1 MAFVT
6 YPLNGIEYSAE
17 NAETYL
23 CTRKSGVYSSD
34 KHFSP
39 RITGEREITI
49 TPGLAWIQNAEFSG
63 KSVVSTENVSIAVP
77 VADGSLPRIDRIVLR
92 FDKAANTSSIALKQG
107 IPASPAAAPGVTQ
120 TELVYELGLCT
131 VSIPASSLSISASD
145 VTDTR
150 LDEAVCGLMRDGVTG
165 IPTAALEEQ
174 ANALLDQLRNSIAQI
189 EAGSGVMLVTTYGGS
204 ADGVVKSADKLQTP
218 RKIGNASFDGTA
230 NVTLAQ
236 MGAAPI
242 IVRKNSGKDDGFN
255 TTWNLTIE
263 DNTEYVRQGTVSYLN
278 VNSYPSDVFDCWLKF
293 TTGSSITATFPSGTK
308 YVGGAPTFEPGKTYE
323 MSIKN
328 GCVVCAEVVSA

>member
-1 MAFVT
+1 MAFIT

-34 KHFSP
+34 KHFTP

-63 KSVVSTENVSIAVP
+63 KSVVNTENVQITVP

-92 FDKAANTSSIALKQG
+92 FDKAANASSIVLKQG
-107 IPASPAAAPGVTQ
+107 VPASTAVAPDVTQ

-131 VSIPASSLSISASD
+131 VAVPASSLSISAVD

-174 ANALLDQLRNSIAQI
+174 ANALLEQLRDAIAQI

-218 RKIGNASFDGTA
+218 RWIGNAQFDGTKSISLESIGA
-230 NVTLAQ
+230 QSIPSISSVPASAATTVTAYDNAEDVLN
-236 MGAAPI
+236 GA
-242 IVRKNSGKDDGFN
+242 VTS
-255 TTWNLTIE
+255 LTIKYTGRVYF
-263 DNTEYVRQGTVSYLN
+263 NY
-278 VNSYPSDVFDCWLKF
+278 WLKF
-293 TTGSSITATFPSGTK
+293 TTGDSITVTFPQNATFI
-308 YVGGAPTFEPGKTYE
+308 GGVPTFEPNKTYE